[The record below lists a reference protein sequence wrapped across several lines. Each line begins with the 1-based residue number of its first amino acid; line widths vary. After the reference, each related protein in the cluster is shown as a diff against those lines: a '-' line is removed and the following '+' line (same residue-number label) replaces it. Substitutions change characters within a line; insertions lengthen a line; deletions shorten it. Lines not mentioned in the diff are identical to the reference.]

1 MSLTRYALVVGL
13 GVMQSALALA
23 QSQPRPP
30 QPPEVEALQQ
40 RVLILT
46 GEVVNWQT
54 EAIALRRQVDD
65 LNRQLAEARKTQK

>member
-1 MSLTRYALVVGL
+1 MSLKRYALVVGI
-13 GVMQSALALA
+13 GVMQSALA

-65 LNRQLAEARKTQK
+65 LNRQLAEARKTPK